1 MANLIQNFKDNCS
14 NFLYIFIADD
24 AAREVFGNAPVIL
37 KKRQNQIAYVTKA
50 AQMSKY
56 SYQQLKDAIAEEII
70 AVYGKTPGEVLLDV
84 ANGKNVYS
92 KTEVR
97 RANSSSIGRCNGI
110 GNIDPNTGYPVGK
123 NKDNYA
129 TVLDTENG
137 DPIGRFDLST
147 GEQVSHYSNGKWIA
161 GATPETDKNSRNM
174 WVNNINWNNIIMAI
188 IDLIGRL
195 FGVRK
200 AKNVAS
206 YQSDGWAGITQN
218 TAQNSTN
225 NILPILL
232 LGVAGYMLVTADNS
246 EGKKKKKNNS

>member
-1 MANLIQNFKDNCS
+1 MANLIQDFKNNCS

-97 RANSSSIGRCNGI
+97 RSNSSSIGRCNGI
-110 GNIDPNTGYPVGK
+110 GNIDSNTGYPVGK

-129 TVLDTENG
+129 TVLDTVDG
-137 DPIGRFDLST
+137 DPIGRWDLST
-147 GEQVSHYSNGKWIA
+147 GEQVSYYDKTKGKFIA
-161 GATPETDKNSRNM
+161 GSTPSSDINSRNM
-174 WVNNINWNNIIMAI
+174 WANNIDWNNIIMAI
-188 IDLIGRL
+188 IALIGSL
-195 FGVRK
+195 FGVKK
-200 AKNVAS
+200 AKNVAC
-206 YQSDGWAGITQN
+206 YQSDGWYGVTQN
-218 TAQNSTN
+218 TTQNSTN
-225 NILPILL
+225 NVLPILL

-246 EGKKKKKNNS
+246 DKKRK